1 MKKNHRNVVTFTKKD
16 IVKRVI
22 EVRKASYG
30 ETTRW
35 VDEVIR
41 AIRGIMMSS
50 DGELRIEIRDFGVLE
65 VKQTKPKPRARN
77 PHTGEI
83 VFVPARR
90 KTHFKPGK
98 LLKEFLSQPLN
109 GSH

>member
-1 MKKNHRNVVTFTKKD
+1 MKRNQQSVMTFTKKD
-16 IVKRVI
+16 IVKRVA
-22 EVRKASYG
+22 EGRKATYS
-30 ETTRW
+30 ETTCW
-35 VDEVIR
+35 VDEVIK
-41 AIRGIMMSS
+41 AIREIMMSS

-98 LLKEFLSQPLN
+98 ILKQFLSQPLN
-109 GSH
+109 GT